1 MQARL
6 DFHAVRPEAVKPLIV
21 AEQWLSRCGLEA
33 PLAELVRL
41 RASQINGCAYCVDMH
56 AHDAAKRGES
66 ARRLAALVVWRE
78 APFFSARERAAL
90 AWTEALTLVAST
102 QVPDDVWHAVREHFS
117 EAEIVDLSLL
127 VATINSWNR
136 LALAFRSQPGAGAA

>member
-1 MQARL
+1 MKARL
-6 DFHAVRPEAVKPLIV
+6 DFHAVRPEAVKPLIA
-21 AEQWLSRCGLEA
+21 AEQWLARCGLEA

-56 AHDAAKRGES
+56 AHDAARRGES